1 MDIIN
6 KKILSILQNDVTIP
20 LSDIAKRV
28 GISKTP
34 CWNRIRKM
42 EEEGVISN
50 KVAIL
55 DNKKINLPIVVFLSI
70 SVSHHTKEWINKFH
84 NTVSKYNQTHGL

>member
-42 EEEGVISN
+42 EEEGIINN
-50 KVAIL
+50 KSAIL
-55 DNKKINLPIVVFLSI
+55 NNFKINLNTVIFLSI
-70 SVSHHTKEWINKFH
+70 SVSHHTPEWIKKF
-84 NTVSKYNQTHGL
+84 TETESYRRFRV